1 MELDPATLD
10 WSKLSDLELLRLA
23 ADGFDAAA
31 AELRSRTN
39 ALA

>member
-10 WSKLSDLELLRLA
+10 WSQLSDLELMRLA

-31 AELRSRTN
+31 VELRSRIN
-39 ALA
+39 A